1 MNTEISKVSITLEQ
15 FIDRV
20 CHYDEEEWADKI
32 FFDPTD
38 IFHVSMYFRDDER
51 GIIYDAYFD
60 CCKIEVKHP
69 KDKYT
74 IEFSNPHISR
84 LLACFDF
91 HDIDILYS
99 ESFQES
105 GEYRYKVSSYKIYID
120 SVFLE
125 VEVYSDY
132 VKK

>member
-1 MNTEISKVSITLEQ
+1 MNNNCTEKTPVSLEE

-20 CHYDEEEWADKI
+20 CQDPDDCTDE
-32 FFDPTD
+32 PVQ
-38 IFHVSMYFRDDER
+38 FHVSMYFRDDER

-105 GEYRYKVSSYKIYID
+105 GGYRYKVASHELHFD
-120 SVFLE
+120 NVLLE
-125 VEVYSDY
+125 IEVNSDY
-132 VKK
+132 VKVEG